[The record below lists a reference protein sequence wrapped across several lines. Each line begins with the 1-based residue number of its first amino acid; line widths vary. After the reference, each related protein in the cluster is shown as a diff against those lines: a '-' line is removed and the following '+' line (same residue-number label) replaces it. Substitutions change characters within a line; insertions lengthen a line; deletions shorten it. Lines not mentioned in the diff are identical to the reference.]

1 MQEAG
6 SAPTRNSTS
15 DTRREPGPDAH
26 PVREQDVDL
35 QRGGGRKRWD
45 GTGYPDGLAGEAI
58 PLIARIVCACDAC
71 SAMTTNRPYRRAL
84 SSAAAIAE
92 LRSCSGTQFDPRV
105 VELVIELLDEGQE
118 SSVLE
123 SVDSVSALTE
133 PDRLAA
139 AG

>member
-1 MQEAG
+1 
-6 SAPTRNSTS
+6 
-15 DTRREPGPDAH
+15 
-26 PVREQDVDL
+26 
-35 QRGGGRKRWD
+35 
-45 GTGYPDGLAGEAI
+45 
-58 PLIARIVCACDAC
+58 
-71 SAMTTNRPYRRAL
+71 MTTNRPYRRAL